1 MAYRFASIAAC
12 AASTALRSRCLEAK
26 DDSGDD
32 GRFTVFLDI
41 DGVLNSAKTRA
52 EGDAA
57 FPDAD
62 TPARHA
68 PDPAMVARLAR
79 AIRDGE
85 RRTGRGCRLVLSSTW
100 RLRGDALEAAEAA
113 LGRAGLGVD
122 AVTPD
127 YSAAGTENL
136 IDGLFNA
143 MDTPNNVVPNEAA
156 GDRVDE
162 IFSVVNR
169 LGLRKRGGVWIV
181 VDDLNLPWRN
191 PRLPRDRFV
200 RTNDALGFTDD
211 KADEAVAKLVCL
223 HTGEPWEGC
232 ETWDAKWARSWDAA
246 WALIDNGRGGD
257 AVDDEVP
264 GFAVPRRRLVRF
276 GGDGADFK
284 RSYRELREV
293 GRGGYGRVSVATHA
307 VTMQRRAVK
316 RMTARHPSAHFWLR
330 APAGAAAWDAAWA
343 LVDNEDPDDGWDAYL
358 GFLDNGR
365 GGLRPEPPRPAKPP
379 ATVPAEVAAL
389 VELDHPHVVK
399 LHEYYVA
406 DDGERSSVLILVME
420 YLGGGTL
427 LERVAASGGG
437 MDGAAAASAL
447 KAMLSAVVH
456 GDLKPDNF
464 CYDDDVVKL
473 IDFGMSKD
481 VEAEALETL
490 QAGSLAYTA
499 PETFDAGYGA
509 PSDVWALGCMFFQ
522 MVTGELLIEGLCGG
536 EVVTAF
542 GGVKAHAAVREEATH
557 REAATFEAVDADADG
572 VLDADDLRRALAGR
586 GVAAPDDLGDVVRA
600 CDVSKSGNLT
610 LNEFTAATMSP
621 RLFTREDLSEAAFA
635 AMDGDGDGVISPA
648 DLERLLSDS
657 PTRAAVAR
665 AVLAEVGADGGCDR
679 ARFDEV
685 VRAAS
690 LTAGWRPAAS

>member
-1 MAYRFASIAAC
+1 MRVCVHVFRRFIRRDLHFNVHFPVGEMASRFASIAAC

-57 FPDAD
+57 FPGAD

-232 ETWDAKWARSWDAA
+232 ETWDARWARSWDAA

-276 GGDGADFK
+276 GGDGADFE
-284 RSYRELREV
+284 RSYREIREV

-316 RMTARHPSAHFWLR
+316 RMTARHPRAHFWLR

-343 LVDNEDPDDGWDAYL
+343 LVDHEDPDDGWDAYL

-379 ATVPAEVAAL
+379 ATGPAC
-389 VELDHPHVVK
+389 VE
-399 LHEYYVA
+399 
-406 DDGERSSVLILVME
+406 I
-420 YLGGGTL
+420 
-427 LERVAASGGG
+427 
-437 MDGAAAASAL
+437 
-447 KAMLSAVVH
+447 
-456 GDLKPDNF
+456 N
-464 CYDDDVVKL
+464 
-473 IDFGMSKD
+473 
-481 VEAEALETL
+481 
-490 QAGSLAYTA
+490 Q
-499 PETFDAGYGA
+499 
-509 PSDVWALGCMFFQ
+509 
-522 MVTGELLIEGLCGG
+522 
-536 EVVTAF
+536 
-542 GGVKAHAAVREEATH
+542 
-557 REAATFEAVDADADG
+557 
-572 VLDADDLRRALAGR
+572 
-586 GVAAPDDLGDVVRA
+586 
-600 CDVSKSGNLT
+600 
-610 LNEFTAATMSP
+610 
-621 RLFTREDLSEAAFA
+621 
-635 AMDGDGDGVISPA
+635 
-648 DLERLLSDS
+648 
-657 PTRAAVAR
+657 
-665 AVLAEVGADGGCDR
+665 
-679 ARFDEV
+679 
-685 VRAAS
+685 
-690 LTAGWRPAAS
+690 

>member
-143 MDTPNNVVPNEAA
+143 MDTPNNV
-156 GDRVDE
+156 
-162 IFSVVNR
+162 
-169 LGLRKRGGVWIV
+169 RGGVWIV

-264 GFAVPRRRLVRF
+264 A
-276 GGDGADFK
+276 
-284 RSYRELREV
+284 
-293 GRGGYGRVSVATHA
+293 
-307 VTMQRRAVK
+307 
-316 RMTARHPSAHFWLR
+316 SA
-330 APAGAAAWDAAWA
+330 PGAAAWDAAWA

-365 GGLRPEPPRPAKPP
+365 GGLRPEPPRR
-379 ATVPAEVAAL
+379 
-389 VELDHPHVVK
+389 
-399 LHEYYVA
+399 
-406 DDGERSSVLILVME
+406 RSRRRRLILVME

-447 KAMLSAVVH
+447 KAMLSAVH

-542 GGVKAHAAVREEATH
+542 GGVKVTADDDARRAVCDAAAIARRLEAKARPKLDAAGFDLLARMLAPDPERRATAAAALAHPWVRRGADADATLGGDLVPKLRRFAALPALLRTAVLIEAHAAVREEATH

-572 VLDADDLRRALAGR
+572 VLDADDLRRALAG

-621 RLFTREDLSEAAFA
+621 RLFTREDLSDAAFA